1 MKRAKQTKRIK
12 SVTETASPSSEKPH
26 SGGLVGRKFTVW
38 LNATTP
44 KHHGTVVAQVG
55 DDKYLVE
62 IDDTKVRHLIQRDA
76 TAQEV
81 SLARRRC
88 DVETLSP
95 NPVGLL
101 KIAAT
106 LPLFAVIILDVN
118 SSCDLD
124 LFIVGKR

>member
-12 SVTETASPSSEKPH
+12 SVTEIASPSRGSAS

-62 IDDTKVRHLIQRDA
+62 IDDTKVRHLILV
-76 TAQEV
+76 TTM
-81 SLARRRC
+81 LAS
-88 DVETLSP
+88 VERGPGTWEFS
-95 NPVGLL
+95 
-101 KIAAT
+101 
-106 LPLFAVIILDVN
+106 
-118 SSCDLD
+118 
-124 LFIVGKR
+124 